1 MTFSAWSGGSTSLI
15 PELVGLR
22 HEDQQRNKTS
32 TEQRELQSSLGNR
45 VRCCLKQKKRDDI
58 FKFTS
63 FFLTKTPFTV
73 ETGVEWTSTRAEFGA
88 IFPKADDE

>member
-45 VRCCLKQKKRDDI
+45 VRYCLKQKKKDDI
-58 FKFTS
+58 S
-63 FFLTKTPFTV
+63 NSLLFLTKTPFTV